1 MKEKVK
7 SKYIRRVKKLLRSQL
22 NGVNVI
28 AGMNAWAVGIIRY
41 GAGVLDCT
49 KEELKSIDIKT
60 RKLTTM
66 NGSLDPG
73 GNVSR
78 LYLGRKGGGRGL
90 ISCEKCVNVEVQSL
104 DKYLSE
110 SEEWMLK
117 LVAGEKGLSETEDL
131 DASKKRLKDEK
142 TSQ

>member
-1 MKEKVK
+1 
-7 SKYIRRVKKLLRSQL
+7 
-22 NGVNVI
+22 
-28 AGMNAWAVGIIRY
+28 MNAWAVRIIRY

-78 LYLGRKGGGRGL
+78 LYLARKGGGRGL
-90 ISCEKCVNVEVQSL
+90 ISCEECMNVEVQSL

-110 SEEWMLK
+110 NEEWMLK
-117 LVAGEKGLSETEDL
+117 LVAGEKGLSEAEDL
-131 DASKKRLKDEK
+131 DASKKRLKDENA
-142 TSQ
+142 SQ